1 MEGCGAIFVVTAG
14 IVGIGDL
21 EIGLPSA
28 GFSSLIGVVILL
40 TFCSLEGNFTGIW
53 VAGELDFG
61 TALGGGIGCG
71 TGCDGGCAGGR
82 WVPSACW
89 ADRADTRLGSR
100 E

>member
-1 MEGCGAIFVVTAG
+1 MEGCGAIFEVTAG
-14 IVGIGDL
+14 IVGIGVL
-21 EIGLPSA
+21 VSGLPSV

-40 TFCSLEGNFTGIW
+40 TLCSLEGGFRIW

-89 ADRADTRLGSR
+89 AERADTRLGSR